1 VKDLV
6 GPEAISLHHHTLCA
20 AMSLLTGGGVF
31 SLCSRCTR
39 TLSRLALTPQHQI
52 TRHYQWKKQ
61 THYDILGIHPEATQ
75 SEIKAAY
82 LKLSKELHPDK
93 NLRSDK
99 FDRELIHSQYV
110 KVVEAYSVLGKEK
123 ERRMYDLQT
132 GIKTDPEQ
140 FQSGEAGDGKQ
151 RKGWRP
157 MNFEER
163 VKAYGFPEQDPDFYK
178 KRGNYHKK
186 VVIAC
191 IAWIIFGFC
200 ISFITIRAFYGLH
213 SRELELQNQ
222 INSNSL
228 AESRANAKT
237 YGSIEMQREMLFKKW
252 TDDRKKRDSEFD
264 E

>member
-1 VKDLV
+1 MFDRV
-6 GPEAISLHHHTLCA
+6 GTTPWQESPLGQIWQGADSLTIRQGGRGLQRPWEGEGAPDVRPPDRHQDWSGA
-20 AMSLLTGGGVF
+20 VPVRRGGGWETEEGMETNELRGESQGLRV
-31 SLCSRCTR
+31 SRAGE
-39 TLSRLALTPQHQI
+39 S
-52 TRHYQWKKQ
+52 
-61 THYDILGIHPEATQ
+61 
-75 SEIKAAY
+75 
-82 LKLSKELHPDK
+82 
-93 NLRSDK
+93 
-99 FDRELIHSQYV
+99 
-110 KVVEAYSVLGKEK
+110 
-123 ERRMYDLQT
+123 
-132 GIKTDPEQ
+132 GIKCVLPCHVH
-140 FQSGEAGDGKQ
+140 SIY
-151 RKGWRP
+151 P
-157 MNFEER
+157 
-163 VKAYGFPEQDPDFYK
+163 QDPDFYK

-191 IAWIIFGFC
+191 IAWIIFGREWNWFSIVDDGGWWYTYVVDTFLGFC